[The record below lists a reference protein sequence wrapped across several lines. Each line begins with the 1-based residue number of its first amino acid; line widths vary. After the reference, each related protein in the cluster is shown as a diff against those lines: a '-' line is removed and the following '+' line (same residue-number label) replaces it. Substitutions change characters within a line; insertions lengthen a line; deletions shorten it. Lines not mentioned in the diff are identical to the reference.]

1 MGRIIRVAAA
11 TPRVQVAQVDNNK
24 NEIIR
29 LAEEAASEGAAYVAF
44 PAYALTGAT
53 CGDLLRQ
60 QLLSERVAAAR
71 EEIEET
77 VKRLGISVILDK
89 CTIDGIT
96 FEPAAEPEMVTAHR
110 KRREKLCSITAAGC
124 SSYVYCAAGYGEST
138 TDGVYA
144 GGSLICHR
152 GRLLAENER
161 FRTESSIIFADLD
174 MDAEPAETLPS
185 EDSPAVNA
193 HPFVPADSE
202 ELADRCSDIL
212 DIQITALMTRMEHI
226 SCRSAVIGISGGLDS
241 TLAVLVTVLAFDRLG
256 LDRRGILAVTMP
268 GFGTSTR
275 THTNALKLMEGLGVS
290 VREISIV
297 PAVQQHFGDIGHDP
311 EVKDTTFENAQ
322 ARERTQILM
331 DIANET
337 GGIVVGTGDLSEIAL
352 GWCTYNGDHMS
363 MYGVNAGVPKTLMQ
377 AMVRWA
383 AEHKFTSLKDTLLDI
398 VDTPISPEL
407 TPADDQGQ
415 IKQKTENLVG
425 PYELHDFFLYHF
437 VRHGRKPSEIRD
449 LACEAFDGEYDRETI
464 DKWLRSFLRRFFNS
478 QFKRSCS
485 PDAPRIG
492 SVSLSPRGAWAM
504 PSDVSSAQWLA
515 DLD

>member
-1 MGRIIRVAAA
+1 
-11 TPRVQVAQVDNNK
+11 
-24 NEIIR
+24 
-29 LAEEAASEGAAYVAF
+29 
-44 PAYALTGAT
+44 
-53 CGDLLRQ
+53 
-60 QLLSERVAAAR
+60 
-71 EEIEET
+71 
-77 VKRLGISVILDK
+77 
-89 CTIDGIT
+89 
-96 FEPAAEPEMVTAHR
+96 
-110 KRREKLCSITAAGC
+110 
-124 SSYVYCAAGYGEST
+124 
-138 TDGVYA
+138 
-144 GGSLICHR
+144 
-152 GRLLAENER
+152 
-161 FRTESSIIFADLD
+161 
-174 MDAEPAETLPS
+174 
-185 EDSPAVNA
+185 
-193 HPFVPADSE
+193 
-202 ELADRCSDIL
+202 
-212 DIQITALMTRMEHI
+212 
-226 SCRSAVIGISGGLDS
+226 
-241 TLAVLVTVLAFDRLG
+241 
-256 LDRRGILAVTMP
+256 
-268 GFGTSTR
+268 
-275 THTNALKLMEGLGVS
+275 
-290 VREISIV
+290 
-297 PAVQQHFGDIGHDP
+297 
-311 EVKDTTFENAQ
+311 
-322 ARERTQILM
+322 
-331 DIANET
+331 
-337 GGIVVGTGDLSEIAL
+337 
-352 GWCTYNGDHMS
+352 